1 MNSARLIPSTTP
13 DRDSQAASHIERLR
27 VLMVNST
34 LHIGGAEQVAANL
47 TKHLDRRKF
56 EVTAC
61 YLKENGIVGQ
71 QMTDAGVDLIPV
83 PGWRPGRDY
92 FTGLKLRR
100 LVKQRRIQLLHT
112 HDIHG
117 FMDASLCRLSVPG
130 LRHVHTF
137 HFGNYPHISPRYAK
151 IERLLW
157 RVPDTLIAVGHEQ
170 AATIRRLHNI
180 PEHRMQVIWNGTD
193 APTPD
198 LAPEV
203 LAQLP
208 RDGTPVIGSIST
220 LIPQKGLPDLL
231 QAAALLKQRGKRY
244 LMIIAGEGKLRRELE
259 AQAHSLGLQ
268 EHVRFLG
275 WVSAASRRALPA
287 CDIFVQSSHWEAMS
301 VVVLEAMAGAKPMAI
316 TAVGENPR
324 VVVNEQS
331 GLVVPARSPQALA
344 DALARLLDDTDLRN
358 KLGAAAQQRFG
369 ELFTVQQMV
378 HNYEK
383 LYAQLI
389 NGRPATVSAAEKAA

>member
-1 MNSARLIPSTTP
+1 
-13 DRDSQAASHIERLR
+13 
-27 VLMVNST
+27 MVNST

-47 TKHLDRRKF
+47 TKHLERQQFD
-56 EVTAC
+56 VTAC
-61 YLKENGIVGQ
+61 FLKENGIVGK
-71 QMTDAGVDLIPV
+71 QMLDAGVDLIPI

-92 FTGLKLRR
+92 WTALKLRK
-100 LVKQRRIQLLHT
+100 LVKLRHIQLLHS

-117 FMDASLCRLSVPG
+117 LMDAAFCRLTVPG

-137 HFGNYPHISPRYAK
+137 HFGNYPHISPRYAR

-157 RVPDTLIAVGHEQ
+157 RVPDALIAVGHEQ

-180 PEHRMQVIWNGTD
+180 PAERMQVIWNGTD

-231 QAAALLKQRGKRY
+231 QAAALLRQRGKRF
-244 LMIIAGEGKLRRELE
+244 LMIVAGEGKLRRELE
-259 AQAHSLGLQ
+259 AQALSLGLQ

-301 VVVLEAMAGAKPMAI
+301 VVVLEAMAGAKPMVI
-316 TAVGENPR
+316 TSVGENAR
-324 VVVNEQS
+324 VVINEQS
-331 GLVVPARSPQALA
+331 GLVVPPRSPQALA
-344 DALARLLDDTDLRN
+344 DGLTRLLDDVELRH

-378 HNYEK
+378 HNYEQ

-389 NGRPATVSAAEKAA
+389 GGSSAAMPTEKSRPAEKLN

>member
-1 MNSARLIPSTTP
+1 
-13 DRDSQAASHIERLR
+13 
-27 VLMVNST
+27 MVNST

-47 TKHLDRRKF
+47 TKHLERREF
-56 EVTAC
+56 AVTAC

-71 QMTDAGVDLIPV
+71 QMLDAGVDLIPI
-83 PGWRPGRDY
+83 PGWRAGRDY
-92 FTGLKLRR
+92 FTALKLRN
-100 LVKQRRIQLLHT
+100 LVQQRRIQLLHS

-117 FMDASLCRLSVPG
+117 LMDAAFCRLTVPG

-137 HFGNYPHISPRYAK
+137 HFGNYPHVPPRYAR

-157 RVPDTLIAVGHEQ
+157 RVPDALIAVGHEQ
-170 AATIRRLHNI
+170 AASIRRLHHI
-180 PEHRMQVIWNGTD
+180 PPDRMQVIWNGTD
-193 APTPD
+193 TPTPD
-198 LAPEV
+198 VAAEV
-203 LAQLP
+203 LALLP

-231 QAAALLKQRGKRY
+231 QAAALLRQRGKRY
-244 LMIIAGEGKLRRELE
+244 LMILAGEGKLRRDLE

-275 WVSAASRRALPA
+275 WVNAASRRALPA

-301 VVVLEAMAGAKPMAI
+301 VVVLEAMAGAKPMVI
-316 TAVGENPR
+316 TSVGENAR
-324 VVVNEQS
+324 VVINEQS
-331 GLVVPARSPQALA
+331 GLVVPPRSPQALA
-344 DALARLLDDTDLRN
+344 DGLARLLDDVELRQ

-378 HNYEK
+378 HNYEQ

-389 NGRPATVSAAEKAA
+389 NRVPASIPAERTA

>member
-1 MNSARLIPSTTP
+1 
-13 DRDSQAASHIERLR
+13 
-27 VLMVNST
+27 MVNST

-47 TKHLDRRKF
+47 TRHLDRREF

-61 YLKENGIVGQ
+61 YLKENGIVGR
-71 QMTDAGVDLIPV
+71 QMLEAGVDLVPI
-83 PGWRPGRDY
+83 PGWRAGRDY
-92 FTGLKLRR
+92 WTAFKLRK
-100 LVKQRRIQLLHT
+100 LVQQRRIQLLHT

-117 FMDASLCRLSVPG
+117 LIDAAICRLIVPG
-130 LRHVHTF
+130 LRHAHTF
-137 HFGNYPHISPRYAK
+137 HFGNYPHISPRYAR

-157 RVPDTLIAVGHEQ
+157 RVPDALIAVGHEQ
-170 AATIRRLHNI
+170 AATIRRLHHI
-180 PEHRMQVIWNGTD
+180 PAERMRVIWNGTD

-231 QAAALLKQRGKRY
+231 QAAALLRQRGKRY

-268 EHVRFLG
+268 DHVRFLG

-316 TAVGENPR
+316 TSVGENAR
-324 VVVNEQS
+324 VVVNEQT
-331 GLVVPARSPQALA
+331 GLVVPPRSPQALA
-344 DALARLLDDTDLRN
+344 DALTRLLDDADLRH
-358 KLGAAAQQRFG
+358 KLGAAAERRFG
-369 ELFTVQQMV
+369 EFFTVQTMV
-378 HNYEK
+378 HNYER
-383 LYAQLI
+383 LYAELI
-389 NGRPATVSAAEKAA
+389 NGSQATVPAEQLAKAAAEKSN

>member
-1 MNSARLIPSTTP
+1 
-13 DRDSQAASHIERLR
+13 
-27 VLMVNST
+27 MVNST

-47 TKHLDRRKF
+47 TKHLQRREF

-71 QMTDAGVDLIPV
+71 QMLDAGVDLIPV

-92 FTGLKLRR
+92 FTGLKLRK

-117 FMDASLCRLSVPG
+117 FMDASLCRLTTPG

-157 RVPDTLIAVGHEQ
+157 RVPDALIAVGHEQ

-180 PEHRMQVIWNGTD
+180 PAHRMQVIWNGTD
-193 APTPD
+193 APTPE

-244 LMIIAGEGKLRRELE
+244 LMLLAGEGKLRRELE

-268 EHVRFLG
+268 DHVRFLG

-301 VVVLEAMAGAKPMAI
+301 VVVLEAMAGAKPMVI
-316 TAVGENPR
+316 TAVGENAR
-324 VVVNEQS
+324 VVVNEQT
-331 GLVVPARSPQALA
+331 GLVVPARTPQALA
-344 DALARLLDDTDLRN
+344 DALGRLLDDPDLRHR
-358 KLGAAAQQRFG
+358 LGAAAQQRFS
-369 ELFTVQQMV
+369 ELFTVQEMV
-378 HNYEK
+378 NNYAK

-389 NGRPATVSAAEKAA
+389 NGRPASVSAAEKAA

>member
-1 MNSARLIPSTTP
+1 MNSARPSLSATSDP
-13 DRDSQAASHIERLR
+13 KSQSTDAARRLR

-47 TKHLDRRKF
+47 TKHMDRRQF
-56 EVTAC
+56 DVTAC
-61 YLKENGIVGQ
+61 FLKENGIVGK
-71 QMTDAGVDLIPV
+71 QMLDAGVDLIPI
-83 PGWRPGRDY
+83 PGYRGKKDY
-92 FTGLKLRR
+92 FTALKLRR
-100 LVKQRRIQLLHT
+100 LVKQRGIQLLHS

-117 FMDASLCRLSVPG
+117 LMDAAFCRLTVPG

-137 HFGNYPHISPRYAK
+137 HFGNYPHISPRYAR

-157 RVPDTLIAVGHEQ
+157 RVPDALIAVGHEQ
-170 AATIRRLHNI
+170 AATIRKLHDI
-180 PEHRMQVIWNGTD
+180 PAGRMQVIWNGTD
-193 APTPD
+193 VPSPD

-203 LAQLP
+203 VAQLP

-231 QAAALLKQRGKRY
+231 QAAALLRQQNKRF
-244 LMIIAGEGKLRRELE
+244 LMILAGEGKLRRELE
-259 AQAHSLGLQ
+259 AQALSLGLQ
-268 EHVRFLG
+268 DHVRFLG

-301 VVVLEAMAGAKPMAI
+301 VVVLEAMAGAKPMVI
-316 TAVGENPR
+316 TSVGENAR
-324 VVVNEQS
+324 VVINEQS
-331 GLVVPARSPQALA
+331 GLVVPARAPQALA
-344 DALARLLDDTDLRN
+344 DGLGRLLDDVELRHR
-358 KLGAAAQQRFG
+358 LGAAAQQRFI

-378 HNYEK
+378 HNYEH

-389 NGRPATVSAAEKAA
+389 RGADTVTTAERAA

>member
-1 MNSARLIPSTTP
+1 MNSARPSLSATSDP
-13 DRDSQAASHIERLR
+13 KSQSADAPERLR

-47 TKHLDRRKF
+47 TKHMDRRQF

-61 YLKENGIVGQ
+61 YLKENGIVGK
-71 QMTDAGVDLIPV
+71 QMLDAGVDLIPI
-83 PGWRPGRDY
+83 PGYRGTKDY
-92 FTGLKLRR
+92 LTALKLRR
-100 LVKQRRIQLLHT
+100 LIKQRRIQLLHS

-117 FMDASLCRLSVPG
+117 LMDAAVCRLTVPG

-137 HFGNYPHISPRYAK
+137 HFGNYPHISPRYAR
-151 IERLLW
+151 IERMLW
-157 RVPDTLIAVGHEQ
+157 RVPDALIAVGHEQ
-170 AATIRRLHNI
+170 AATIRRLHDI
-180 PEHRMQVIWNGTD
+180 PAGRMQVIWNGTD

-203 LAQLP
+203 IAQLP

-231 QAAALLKQRGKRY
+231 HAAALLRERNKRF
-244 LMIIAGEGKLRRELE
+244 LMILAGEGKLRRELE

-268 EHVRFLG
+268 DHVRFLG

-301 VVVLEAMAGAKPMAI
+301 VVVLEAMAGAKPMVI
-316 TAVGENPR
+316 TSVGENAR
-324 VVVNEQS
+324 VVINEQS

-344 DALARLLDDTDLRN
+344 DALTRLLDDVDLRHR
-358 KLGAAAQQRFG
+358 LGAAAQQRFG

-378 HNYEK
+378 HNYER
-383 LYAQLI
+383 LYSQLI
-389 NGRPATVSAAEKAA
+389 QGAGSVSAAEKPA

>member
-1 MNSARLIPSTTP
+1 
-13 DRDSQAASHIERLR
+13 
-27 VLMVNST
+27 MVNST

-47 TKHLDRRKF
+47 TRHLDRREF
-56 EVTAC
+56 DVTAC
-61 YLKENGIVGQ
+61 YLKENGIVGK
-71 QMTDAGVDLIPV
+71 QMLDAGVDLVPI
-83 PGWRPGRDY
+83 PGWHAGRDY
-92 FTGLKLRR
+92 WTAFKLRK
-100 LVKQRRIQLLHT
+100 LVTQRRIQLLHS

-117 FMDASLCRLSVPG
+117 FMDAAFCRLTVPG
-130 LRHVHTF
+130 VRHVHTF
-137 HFGNYPHISPRYAK
+137 HFGNYPHIAPRYAR

-157 RVPDTLIAVGHEQ
+157 RVPDALIAVGHEQ

-180 PEHRMQVIWNGTD
+180 PAERMQVIWNGTD
-193 APTPD
+193 APVPD

-231 QAAALLKQRGKRY
+231 QAAALLRQRGKRY
-244 LMIIAGEGKLRRELE
+244 LMIVAGEGKLRRELE

-268 EHVRFLG
+268 DYVRFLG

-301 VVVLEAMAGAKPMAI
+301 VVVLEAMAAAKPMVI
-316 TAVGENPR
+316 TSVGENAR
-324 VVVNEQS
+324 VVMDEHS
-331 GLVVPARSPQALA
+331 GLVVPPRSPQALA
-344 DALARLLDDTDLRN
+344 DALTRLLDDIALRH

-378 HNYEK
+378 HNYER

-389 NGRPATVSAAEKAA
+389 NGSPAAVPAAAEKLT

>member
-1 MNSARLIPSTTP
+1 
-13 DRDSQAASHIERLR
+13 

-47 TKHLDRRKF
+47 TKHMDRRQF

-61 YLKENGIVGQ
+61 YLKENGIVGK
-71 QMTDAGVDLIPV
+71 QMLDAGVDLIPI
-83 PGWRPGRDY
+83 PGYRGTKDY
-92 FTGLKLRR
+92 LTALKLRR
-100 LVKQRRIQLLHT
+100 LIKQRRIQLLHS

-117 FMDASLCRLSVPG
+117 LMDAAVCRLTVPG

-137 HFGNYPHISPRYAK
+137 HFGNYPHISPRYAR
-151 IERLLW
+151 IERMLW
-157 RVPDTLIAVGHEQ
+157 RVPDALIAVGHEQ
-170 AATIRRLHNI
+170 AATIRRLHDI
-180 PEHRMQVIWNGTD
+180 PAGRMQVIWNGTD

-203 LAQLP
+203 IAQLP

-231 QAAALLKQRGKRY
+231 HAAALLRERNKRF
-244 LMIIAGEGKLRRELE
+244 LMILAGEGKLRRELE

-268 EHVRFLG
+268 DHVRFLG

-301 VVVLEAMAGAKPMAI
+301 VVVLEAMAGAKPMVI
-316 TAVGENPR
+316 TSVGENAR
-324 VVVNEQS
+324 VVINEQS

-344 DALARLLDDTDLRN
+344 DALTRLLDDVDLRHR
-358 KLGAAAQQRFG
+358 LGAAAQQRFG

-378 HNYEK
+378 HNYER
-383 LYAQLI
+383 LYSQLI
-389 NGRPATVSAAEKAA
+389 QGAGSVSAAEKPA